1 MKRFFMLTVT
11 MILATLIASACG
23 NEEQVTNEAEP
34 ANVTEGNDEEAQ
46 DVDEDEPEEAEET
59 EEDDSETGTGAND
72 FSELIAYMENETEG
86 TAEVLYEN
94 NESQEHQLEEVSVS
108 LDAYILVALTD
119 FHTNFSIPF
128 NEQTDGGVIIA
139 KYTVKSGLDKDVYYA
154 PHLYMSFTGAE
165 KAYNNYKDLLPEE
178 EQLPT
183 KLSPSNDYLLEAG
196 ETVTGYYAYPFG
208 QDDLETIMDLS
219 TVQVEV
225 PQAQGEKDSFDSPIG
240 KEGKFTLS
248 LSEEG
253 AEKVAANEAFYQDK
267 VTVDDMGEKKMLKEM
282 DGIDES
288 EEIGDVTVALD
299 GYQFTEF
306 IPNSEE
312 APRFSSFENGIVLLT
327 VKFNLDNKG
336 SEEIGLSSMSS
347 KLTVND
353 GAQWLLDE
361 GMLLNYGY
369 GDVIDPGNSGELL
382 QVYVLD
388 QEQYDKIWKDKSFEI
403 EIGPIRDPEAKD
415 ISKGKKA
422 TFTLPE
428 E

>member
-422 TFTLPE
+422 TFTLPDE
-428 E
+428 